1 MESSQAGFR
10 PLVVGG
16 RRLSTSCPVPGGTVL
31 GAVSVSNM
39 SSKTGAAFDRLVD
52 AVAAVA
58 DLDPG
63 EFDAAETETRL
74 RTLRPMIDQLEGVFA
89 GLTRRFDAAGSYH
102 DCGARSTAAWLR
114 HQLRLSA
121 AEAHRHVRLA
131 RTLPGLPGTCAALAA
146 GQISLAHARVLGWAL
161 DQIGVTAMADAEDT
175 LLQLARLVDPGD
187 LRTAVNELRQVLD
200 PDALERDYVA
210 ALDKRQV
217 ACVAVGDGYH
227 LSGFLDAESGALVA
241 TAIHAFARRHGVDDQ
256 RSAGQRRADALTDI
270 CRTSLETGDT
280 GLDNGV
286 RPHLNVVVDWTRLRS
301 NTRQPGGEPGNAGNA
316 GNAGH
321 SGDGHSDGRVPPAR
335 LEGFGPIPDTLV
347 AKLGC
352 DAGIARIVTDA
363 TGAPLNLGR
372 TARTAQPH
380 QRRGIAIRDRGRCR
394 TPGCGNRLVHLPHVV
409 HWADGGPTDI
419 DRIVSACPRC
429 HTMIHLGLIT
439 VEALGAGR
447 FRYRDRHHQ
456 IMLDTTRDAEDLLH
470 HWLDSHTEHPPPQ
483 ATHQT
488 HRGQAHRRRQQ
499 LRL

>member
-1 MESSQAGFR
+1 
-10 PLVVGG
+10 
-16 RRLSTSCPVPGGTVL
+16 
-31 GAVSVSNM
+31 M

-63 EFDAAETETRL
+63 EFDAAEAETRL
-74 RTLRPMIDQLEGVFA
+74 RALRPLIDQLEGVFA

-114 HQLRLSA
+114 HQLHLTT
-121 AEAHRHVRLA
+121 AEARRHVQLA
-131 RTLPGLPGTCAALAA
+131 RTLPSLPGTSAALAA
-146 GQISLAHARVLGWAL
+146 GQIGLAHARVLGWAL
-161 DQIGVTAMADAEDT
+161 DQIGVQAMAAAEST
-175 LLQLARLVDPGD
+175 LVQLARLVDAND
-187 LRTAVNELRQVLD
+187 LRAAVNELRQLLD

-227 LSGFLDAESGALVA
+227 LSGFLDAESGAIIA
-241 TAIHAFARRHGVDDQ
+241 TAIHTFARRQGVDDQ

-280 GLDNGV
+280 PLDNGV
-286 RPHLNVVVDWTRLRS
+286 RPHLNVVVDWTRLRT
-301 NTRQPGGEPGNAGNA
+301 NTRHPAGNA

-321 SGDGHSDGRVPPAR
+321 SGDGDGDGRVPPAR

-380 QRRGIAIRDRGRCR
+380 QRRGIRIRDRGRCR
-394 TPGCGNRLVHLPHVV
+394 TPGCGNRLVHLHHVV
-409 HWADGGPTDI
+409 HWADGGTTDI
-419 DRIVSACPRC
+419 DMIVSACPRC

-456 IMLDTTRDAEDLLH
+456 IMLDTSRDAEDLLH
-470 HWLDSHTEHPPPQ
+470 SWLDGTSDQPPPPSPQ
-483 ATHQT
+483 HN
-488 HRGQAHRRRQQ
+488 HHGQAHRRRQQ